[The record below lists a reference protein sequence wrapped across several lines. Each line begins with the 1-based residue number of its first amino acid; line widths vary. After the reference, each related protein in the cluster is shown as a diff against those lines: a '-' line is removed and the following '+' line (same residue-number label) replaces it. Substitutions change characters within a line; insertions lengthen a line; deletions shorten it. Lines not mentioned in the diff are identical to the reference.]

1 MVTASP
7 PRRPSFLPPREEPSK
22 LDRDVLAALECA
34 DVDPRQYPAV
44 DRWRSAVLRYSPSDR
59 QRCRWGPG
67 RAASRRRGGFPG
79 CPARLSPCWLA
90 AHMGTAATRLA
101 WRAPDH
107 RGEGHGGAESG
118 EVLLQARAA
127 GRASPGPLPGLRE
140 LLSEIGG
147 SSSSGPLVR
156 GPGGLSLEGQPSP
169 AVTCAPP
176 PPVLTRLSW
185 FPQLAEPCGKRE
197 DDVSAARGWSPTELQ
212 PWEKWPREGQPQE
225 AQPALPWCGQPGALQ
240 PCQRGVV
247 RQAQLAAPEGWRALR
262 GPRVVFKE
270 RRVICLLLKFTE
282 KNVI

>member
-1 MVTASP
+1 MCPPATLWSGRGKWQNRVCSAGWVLGPSPSVSTSSAAAASAAATAGIARWRRAAGRGSACRRPVPRPRARTAPESAVTASP

-44 DRWRSAVLRYSPSDR
+44 DRWRRAVLRYSPSDR

-169 AVTCAPP
+169 AVTCAPAP
-176 PPVLTRLSW
+176 PTRAHTPFLVPSV
-185 FPQLAEPCGKRE
+185 G
-197 DDVSAARGWSPTELQ
+197 
-212 PWEKWPREGQPQE
+212 
-225 AQPALPWCGQPGALQ
+225 
-240 PCQRGVV
+240 
-247 RQAQLAAPEGWRALR
+247 RALR
-262 GPRVVFKE
+262 
-270 RRVICLLLKFTE
+270 
-282 KNVI
+282 

>member
-1 MVTASP
+1 MTPWSGRGKRQNCVCSAGWVLGPSPSVSTSSAAAASAAATAGIARWRRAAGRGSACRRPVPRPRARTAPESAVTASP

-107 RGEGHGGAESG
+107 RGEGHGGAERCCCKRGLRGGRPRDPCQGCVSFCRKSVALRLQG
-118 EVLLQARAA
+118 PWSEVQ
-127 GRASPGPLPGLRE
+127 GASPWR
-140 LLSEIGG
+140 G
-147 SSSSGPLVR
+147 SR
-156 GPGGLSLEGQPSP
+156 
-169 AVTCAPP
+169 PP
-176 PPVLTRLSW
+176 P
-185 FPQLAEPCGKRE
+185 
-197 DDVSAARGWSPTELQ
+197 
-212 PWEKWPREGQPQE
+212 
-225 AQPALPWCGQPGALQ
+225 
-240 PCQRGVV
+240 
-247 RQAQLAAPEGWRALR
+247 
-262 GPRVVFKE
+262 
-270 RRVICLLLKFTE
+270 
-282 KNVI
+282 